1 MNRYPVNEEEQTREE
16 EYRRYRTSLLGFE
29 GAEEIQHAER
39 MNAWAVHAKRDPV
52 NENYFG
58 EESAI

>member
-1 MNRYPVNEEEQTREE
+1 MKSRGTAMEK

-29 GAEEIQHAER
+29 GAEEIKHAER